1 MMTISKKNIKRNGSI
16 IILLTLLLSLLFNLL
31 FTVDINAAYI
41 SNNLKNRFV
50 YDLENSDSYR
60 VLTLLDTTFEQK
72 FSNSILYINPHF
84 SYNYHEQ
91 EADSKLNEIY
101 LNLYYNNFDLRI
113 GKQKVSWGKA
123 DGLVVTNLVNPRD
136 YTNYPVFAYEDQFQ
150 AINAVK
156 ANYYLGSDTLEL
168 IWRPEFKPAI
178 YDKNMLA
185 ANLNGFNIDNSQKG
199 IETEL
204 ENSELLLRY
213 SSLGYEYDYELML
226 AYIWD
231 EQPTLHKNLVKKIVS
246 PVHHRLAVVGGSFS
260 TMRDAFVLRGEATY
274 TDGKYYNTNDFNRYQ
289 AGVVER
295 DQVKLLAGIDYS
307 YQDYQLSYQVLQET
321 ILKHEDSIEQEQFT
335 YQMTFLLK
343 RMFLRDRLATELS
356 LYYDASQEQ
365 LMAKPKIAYDYSDK
379 INFTIGANYLLKGEQ
394 RDDVI
399 YFETEYLF

>member
-1 MMTISKKNIKRNGSI
+1 MTISKKNIKRNGSI